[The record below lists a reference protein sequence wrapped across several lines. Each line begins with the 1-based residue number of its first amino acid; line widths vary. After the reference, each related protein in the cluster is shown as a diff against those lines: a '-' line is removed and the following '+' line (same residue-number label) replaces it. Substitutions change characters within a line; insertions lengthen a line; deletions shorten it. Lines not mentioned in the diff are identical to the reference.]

1 MPTDWNAIAAY
12 LEQQR
17 LLLVSAESCTAGEVA
32 ALMAR
37 MDASAR
43 WLQCSFV
50 IDHPG
55 AENLVLGVAE
65 TTIRRFGATSEQV
78 ALETAIAAL
87 DQSSA
92 NFAIANVG
100 HAASGRVCFAWAMLA
115 AGWVRSST
123 ETRLFRGSADE
134 VRRLAA
140 DYAVEQLPARH
151 QELTRREQDELRR
164 RFA

>member
-1 MPTDWNAIAAY
+1 MLIDWNTIATY
-12 LEQQR
+12 VQQQR

-32 ALMAR
+32 ALLGALEG
-37 MDASAR
+37 SAR

-50 IDHPG
+50 VDQPG
-55 AENLVLGVAE
+55 AEHLVLGVAD
-65 TTIRRFGATSEQV
+65 TTIRRFGAASEEV
-78 ALETAIAAL
+78 AVEAAIAAL

-92 NFAIANVG
+92 NFAIANAG

-115 AGWVRSST
+115 AGWVRTST
-123 ETRLFRGSADE
+123 ATCTLRGDVAE

-140 DYAVEQLPARH
+140 EYAVSQLPLRH
-151 QELTRREQDELRR
+151 QALMLGEREELRS